1 MTKTRVTARAPR
13 SRKQVTSEAR
23 AGKSQKNATEARS
36 AINPPPNDP
45 PPLDAPCP
53 ANIDAMWRE
62 YRRTGDKSLEAQL
75 IVYYMNTHVRRIA
88 SRLHASL
95 PRHVDLED
103 LVQQGYI
110 GLVDAMKRFKLER
123 DVKFE
128 TFSSQR
134 IYGSI
139 HDYLRRID
147 PSSRQSRQYFKR
159 IQHAEETF
167 LKREGRMPSD
177 EELQNE
183 LRVDRDEFKR
193 MIAHRAPAMPVSFNS
208 RASGEDS
215 GDEVDAMSIFEDL
228 RQSTPLRQ
236 AERDGLK
243 DWLCR
248 GFDRRD
254 KLILMLY
261 FYDELTMK
269 DVGRTLGISES
280 RVSQRL
286 DSIIKCLRS
295 RMSFNGAEQEFM
307 FG

>member
-1 MTKTRVTARAPR
+1 MTKTRVSARASR
-13 SRKQVTSEAR
+13 SRKHAQYGTRTGTTQDQSTSMNGA
-23 AGKSQKNATEARS
+23 A
-36 AINPPPNDP
+36 DP
-45 PPLDAPCP
+45 PMDSA
-53 ANIDAMWRE
+53 AAGDDIDALWRE
-62 YRRTGDKSLEAQL
+62 YRRTGDQSAEAQL
-75 IVYYMNTHVRRIA
+75 IVYYMNTHVRKIA

-103 LVQQGYI
+103 LVQQGYL
-110 GLVDAMKRFKLER
+110 GLIDAMKRFNLDR

-134 IYGSI
+134 IYGAI

-147 PSSRQSRQYFKR
+147 PSSRQSRQFFKR
-159 IQHAEETF
+159 IQQAEEAF

-177 EELQNE
+177 EELREE
-183 LRVDRDEFKR
+183 LRVEKDEFNR
-193 MIAHRAPAMPVSFNS
+193 MIAHRAPAMPVSFNARS
-208 RASGEDS
+208 GGED
-215 GDEVDAMSIFEDL
+215 GTDETDAMAVFEDI

-236 AERDGLK
+236 AEREGLK
-243 DWLCR
+243 EWLCR

-269 DVGRTLGISES
+269 DVGQTLGISES

-295 RMSFNGAEQEFM
+295 RMGYAGAEQEFL